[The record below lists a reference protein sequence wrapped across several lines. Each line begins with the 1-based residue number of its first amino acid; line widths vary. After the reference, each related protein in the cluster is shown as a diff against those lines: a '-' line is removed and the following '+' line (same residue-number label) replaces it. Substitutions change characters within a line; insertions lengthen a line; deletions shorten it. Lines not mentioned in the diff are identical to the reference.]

1 MSFLLTM
8 GILMCLKSGIYFLV
22 FSVLLTFSFNSINVF
37 KYTAPSSNSD
47 KLMFIQ
53 LRSSNE
59 DKIKMPSNHKLRNS
73 LGVSSS
79 KSKSNS
85 GNSLTSLNEFQEDH
99 EPPEVP
105 KRTVSLIPGRDP
117 YKRGFEKPDQSPPPL
132 PPRDPSIFQT
142 SKGLEERVAEQL
154 TVLDGI
160 LKEIESFG
168 CVNIDSS
175 EQNEL
180 LENDDVFD

>member
-1 MSFLLTM
+1 M

-22 FSVLLTFSFNSINVF
+22 FPVLLTFSSNSINVF
-37 KYTAPSSNSD
+37 EYTAPSSNSD

-59 DKIKMPSNHKLRNS
+59 NKIIMPSDHKLRNS
-73 LGVSSS
+73 SGVSSS

-85 GNSLTSLNEFQEDH
+85 WNGLTSSNEFQEDH
-99 EPPEVP
+99 KPPEVP

-117 YKRGFEKPDQSPPPL
+117 YKKRSGKPDQSPPPL
-132 PPRDPSIFQT
+132 PPRDPSIFQ
-142 SKGLEERVAEQL
+142 SHKVLEKRVTEQL
-154 TVLDGI
+154 IVLDGI
-160 LKEIESFG
+160 LKEIESLG

-180 LENDDVFD
+180 PENDDVFD